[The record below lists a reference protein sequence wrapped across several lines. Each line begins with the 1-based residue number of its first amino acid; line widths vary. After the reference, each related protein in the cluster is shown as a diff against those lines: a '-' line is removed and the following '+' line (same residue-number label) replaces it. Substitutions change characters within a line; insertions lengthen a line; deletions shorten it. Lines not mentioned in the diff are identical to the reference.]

1 MKNDLQYIHEVS
13 RSQSEE
19 VDFEQIYK
27 QHWERIYKQVIRI
40 IPEEEE
46 AIDIVQQTFTDLW
59 EIRAKIPQ
67 IKSLKSFLFIM
78 ARNLSFR
85 RLKDIIKHEE
95 NLNSYA
101 THYCKYNS
109 ALEQELDFKELNTM
123 IQSHIDLLPDKMKTI
138 FLLSRKSHLSY
149 LEIAEELNISD
160 KTVKKQISNAI
171 KILKTKIDKEYIPY
185 LMVLILLDTF

>member
-19 VDFEQIYK
+19 IDFEQIYK

-40 IPEEEE
+40 IPEEQE

-59 EIRAKIPQ
+59 EIRAKLPQ

-85 RLKDIIKHEE
+85 RLKDILKNEQ
-95 NLNSYA
+95 NLDNYA
-101 THYCKYNS
+101 SHYCKYNS
-109 ALEQELDFKELNTM
+109 TVDQELDFKELNAM
-123 IQSHIDLLPDKMKTI
+123 IQSYIDLLPDKMKTI

>member
-1 MKNDLQYIHEVS
+1 MKNDLQYIHEAS

-19 VDFEQIYK
+19 IDFEEIYI
-27 QHWERIYKQVIRI
+27 QNWERIYKQVIRI
-40 IPEEEE
+40 IPEEQE

-67 IKSLKSFLFIM
+67 IKSLRSFLFIM

-85 RLKDIIKHEE
+85 RLRDILKNEK
-95 NLNSYA
+95 NLDSYA
-101 THYCKYNS
+101 SHYCKHNS
-109 ALEQELDFKELNTM
+109 AVDQELDFKELNTM

-138 FLLSRKSHLSY
+138 FLMSRKSHLSY
-149 LEIAEELNISD
+149 LEIAKELNISD

-185 LMVLILLDTF
+185 LMVLILLDTL